1 MSAENIRERKKK
13 RRFTLIFVPDAESEQ
28 PRTFS
33 ASKFGFIASLGALF
47 FGIVAIIVIVVM
59 FTPVRRLL
67 PVYNPEI
74 EQRYGTQILAIQE
87 QVSNLLHEMMVLRSY
102 NLRLRKALGEN
113 IGSED
118 SSMIA
123 GSSAS
128 TTSASINGNETQSE
142 KISAQQFQNAPS
154 SVAEFSQPLTPK
166 FNATTE
172 QQEVGEKAVLRNFPL
187 TVPVDGYVSRGFDK
201 EKYHYGIDMVSKI
214 SSPVLASADGNV
226 VFSGWTYDDGMM
238 IMIAHSLGYVTVY
251 KHNEALMKN
260 IGASVKRGE
269 VIALLGNTG
278 NTSSG
283 PHLHYEVWK
292 NGIPYDPANY
302 LLTTQ

>member
-1 MSAENIRERKKK
+1 MSAENVRERKKK
-13 RRFTLIFVPDAESEQ
+13 RRFTLILVPDAESEQ
-28 PRTFS
+28 PRSFS
-33 ASKFGFIASLGALF
+33 ASKLSFIASLFALF
-47 FGIVAIIVIVVM
+47 FGIVAIIVVVLM
-59 FTPVRRLL
+59 YTPVRRLL
-67 PVYNPEI
+67 PVSNPEI
-74 EQRYGTQILAIQE
+74 EQRYGKQILAIQD

-113 IGSED
+113 IVLED
-118 SSMIA
+118 NSLIA
-123 GSSAS
+123 GTSIP
-128 TTSASINGNETQSE
+128 TTSADINDNEAQSE
-142 KISAQQFQNAPS
+142 KTSTKKFQNTLSGA
-154 SVAEFSQPLTPK
+154 AEFSQPLTPK
-166 FNATTE
+166 FKATVE
-172 QQEVGEKAVLRNFPL
+172 QQEVTGKAVLRDFPL

-201 EKYHYGIDMVSKI
+201 DKYHYGIDMVSKI
-214 SSPVLASADGNV
+214 SSPILASADGNV

-238 IMIAHSLGYVTVY
+238 MMIAHSLGYVTVY

-278 NTSSG
+278 KTSSG